1 MYVMTITTVA
11 ASPTTFN
18 IHSAFP
24 LPIKINERKF
34 AILAHIVQHIKTAQS
49 VTKEVINK
57 RK

>member
-1 MYVMTITTVA
+1 MTITTVA

-34 AILAHIVQHIKTAQS
+34 AILVHIVQHIKTAQS
-49 VTKEVINK
+49 VTTEVNKK